1 MSPAD
6 SRPSRAPAAL
16 AIALSSLLGTSAIS
30 ADPASSAD
38 SAWLPLPERSGAELD
53 GPLEQRGRDVFDQRC
68 AACHGEVPDEI
79 YGPQFLPPMPGT
91 QVLEARYQGALPA
104 VLDAR
109 TDLSADYIE
118 AVVRGGLRSMPF
130 FRPTEVSGED
140 LAALIAYLTRDRSAE

>member
-1 MSPAD
+1 SVHGPAYGDLLVQRSLADAAERDTEGRARPERHPRGRALRDLAAASARGESMSPAD

-30 ADPASSAD
+30 ADPASSAA
-38 SAWLPLPERSGAELD
+38 SAWLPRPERSGAELD

-91 QVLEARYQGALPA
+91 QVLEA
-104 VLDAR
+104 
-109 TDLSADYIE
+109 
-118 AVVRGGLRSMPF
+118 
-130 FRPTEVSGED
+130 
-140 LAALIAYLTRDRSAE
+140 